1 MQIELWG
8 KGYGPFVFG
17 REVLKKEPAVGLK
30 FCVQQSDKSPKSVIG
45 EWDFWDTGVRN
56 ILEKMTRFGRIGI
69 FFDRKNKLAGEFFS
83 TLDISK
89 YKYDPKDRRAA
100 KKPCV
105 SVFET
110 LILWEM
116 ANEAMADSV
125 EFRRLARKYL
135 RKAKHI
141 HCDTIFFPEAI
152 MGEEKT
158 RKILQHIVGTQMKC
172 VFVSDFVF
180 ENEEIKKKIK
190 SSKKRNISIIS
201 GDDADF
207 TGKRAEGILR
217 TKLKQLSI
225 NNYQ

>member
-1 MQIELWG
+1 
-8 KGYGPFVFG
+8 
-17 REVLKKEPAVGLK
+17 
-30 FCVQQSDKSPKSVIG
+30 
-45 EWDFWDTGVRN
+45 
-56 ILEKMTRFGRIGI
+56 
-69 FFDRKNKLAGEFFS
+69 
-83 TLDISK
+83 
-89 YKYDPKDRRAA
+89 
-100 KKPCV
+100 
-105 SVFET
+105 
-110 LILWEM
+110 M